1 MISYLLPK
9 YYLTYITLSV
19 ENYVCPTGF
28 SSESTTVNNKAR
40 LSFALPGGRKTPHNL
55 NCTVNYVLGT
65 CARVR
70 LQCNFKMRGGGVNC
84 STGDKAVVTYGSKT
98 STSVVVSCFSCSN

>member
-1 MISYLLPK
+1 MF
-9 YYLTYITLSV
+9 ITSSL

-28 SSESTTVNNKAR
+28 SSESNTVNNKAR

-70 LQCNFKMRGGGVNC
+70 LQCNFKMKGSGVSC
-84 STGDKAVVTYGSKT
+84 SNGDKAVVSFGSKT
-98 STSVVVSCFSCSN
+98 ITSVVF